1 MHCFIGNQFN
11 RWDQPLMDA
20 SLNIYTRFIKIQQM
34 ETTTCLIWKQIHIL
48 EFDCRIQVVDVL
60 LDKDN
65 KARK

>member
-1 MHCFIGNQFN
+1 
-11 RWDQPLMDA
+11 MDA